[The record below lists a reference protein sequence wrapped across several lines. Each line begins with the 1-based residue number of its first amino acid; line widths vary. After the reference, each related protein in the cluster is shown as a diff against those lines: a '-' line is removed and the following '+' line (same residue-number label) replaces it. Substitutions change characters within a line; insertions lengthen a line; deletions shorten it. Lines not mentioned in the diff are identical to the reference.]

1 MPQDDA
7 EVYPEGWEKR
17 TSRSTG
23 MVYYLNIYTNE
34 SQWEL
39 PKTEASSEIP
49 EVQASHLLVKHGLLN
64 NKEFNVLRAANHR
77 HLTF

>member
-1 MPQDDA
+1 MPQEDA
-7 EVYPEGWEKR
+7 EVVPEGWEKR

-49 EVQASHLLVKHGLLN
+49 EVQASHLLVKHGKFVYYELML
-64 NKEFNVLRAANHR
+64 
-77 HLTF
+77 